1 MAIDKLV
8 PQYLNKDE
16 DERLV
21 KPFEMT
27 DALNIRV
34 SHEDGG
40 DQGIVKNIE
49 GTEAVPAATA
59 ANAIP
64 SSGDNRVIGAVS
76 CEAGKCI
83 YFFLYNSELNHGIY
97 RYDSVNDNYVKLY
110 EDSVLNFERDGF
122 VKGDVV
128 INQFQE
134 HLLYFTDNRNEPR
147 KVNATRL
154 LFGGYNS
161 IMTMPISSKA
171 TTLAF
176 LMDFEIR

>member
-1 MAIDKLV
+1 MATEKLI

-40 DQGIVKNIE
+40 DQGIVKNVE
-49 GTEAVPAATA
+49 GNVAVAAATT
-59 ANAIP
+59 NDAIP
-64 SSGDNRVIGAVS
+64 SSGDNRVIGAVP

-97 RYDSVNDNYVKLY
+97 RYDSINDNYTKLY

-122 VKGDVV
+122 V
-128 INQFQE
+128 
-134 HLLYFTDNRNEPR
+134 RR
-147 KVNATRL
+147 C
-154 LFGGYNS
+154 GYQS
-161 IMTMPISSKA
+161 VSGAPSV
-171 TTLAF
+171 LH
-176 LMDFEIR
+176 